1 MFVNNDEDDFRYIV
15 KHLTMVRGYVVQTF
29 LNVALISANCTW
41 VDFRLFNDVQNRIS
55 FQRKNKAIF
64 WETEHIGLWTL
75 ILKQSGPFAK
85 NILKKIERIVCGR
98 AYKFSAMFPQARP
111 TLTLVQ
117 KLIVCAKFT
126 ERRMQTAFTA

>member
-1 MFVNNDEDDFRYIV
+1 MYKTVSPFGEKQGN
-15 KHLTMVRGYVVQTF
+15 
-29 LNVALISANCTW
+29 ISGDRTYW
-41 VDFRLFNDVQNRIS
+41 IVDFNI
-55 FQRKNKAIF
+55 
-64 WETEHIGLWTL
+64 E
-75 ILKQSGPFAK
+75 AK
-85 NILKKIERIVCGR
+85 RTFCQNILKEIERIICGR